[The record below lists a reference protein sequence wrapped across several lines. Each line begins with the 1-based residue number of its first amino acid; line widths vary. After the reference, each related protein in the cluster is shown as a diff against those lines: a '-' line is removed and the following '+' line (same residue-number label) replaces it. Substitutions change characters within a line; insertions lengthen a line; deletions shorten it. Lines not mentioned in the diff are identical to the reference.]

1 MLLKICAVHCSH
13 FLGVI
18 LGLPIP
24 GFVAYQQKYG
34 KPDAETR
41 EFHSFILKYARP
53 DPDLVKIW
61 FADFAVGPSGLNLG
75 SGKLDWNDLVSEN
88 VLVWNDLVSENVLV
102 SYSVFMSCVGKLV
115 CVCELCFCQLGKSA
129 QTFQRDFP
137 N

>member
-75 SGKLDWNDLVSEN
+75 SLKLRFRV
-88 VLVWNDLVSENVLV
+88 
-102 SYSVFMSCVGKLV
+102 YRKFIVGGWRKV
-115 CVCELCFCQLGKSA
+115 AKQWRKTM
-129 QTFQRDFP
+129 QW
-137 N
+137 

>member
-1 MLLKICAVHCSH
+1 MDCRS
-13 FLGVI
+13 
-18 LGLPIP
+18 LGLLLINRN
-24 GFVAYQQKYG
+24 
-34 KPDAETR
+34 R
-41 EFHSFILKYARP
+41 ESLTLKLENFIHSILKYARP
-53 DPDLVKIW
+53 DPDSVKIW